1 MAEMF
6 RLVLRQ
12 VIEDLVG
19 KLRIGYAHLE
29 RTNSCEPLA
38 SQI

>member
-6 RLVLRQ
+6 RLVLHQ

-19 KLRIGYAHLE
+19 ELRVGYVHLE

-38 SQI
+38 LQI